1 VYRIEVYFFVFLH
14 KKKSQTLLKNRL
26 AMFGK
31 KKNKILVDHR
41 LAYCVSLSTRRH
53 GVYINREEVQKKF
66 PEDEPPKTIRELN
79 AFLAEKKLEVN
90 PINISIEDFKDTD
103 FVFPCAVPFNNGE
116 SIIAL
121 GVLKKDDEY
130 FIKYL
135 DPLDPQARKQEVGL
149 TEFEK
154 LWKNIVLS
162 VNTLRGVESKERPFD
177 VKWFLPELWKCR
189 YMLLCAFIISILLNI
204 LSFTP
209 IIFIQIALDK
219 VVGYKA
225 VSTLYVLTAGV
236 AVALLFNAIMGFIR
250 EYIFNYIGDILES
263 RIATDIFDKLLGL
276 PLIEVQGDNITKFGG
291 SMQSITALRNT
302 IVTRVFKV
310 VFDLTAVLV
319 FVPVM
324 FAYNFFMGI
333 IVLGFALLMGFNKII
348 FNSIVGKSPEILNEV
363 ENSKN
368 SLIRETL
375 HGMTMLKEFEEEE
388 SERKNW
394 RKSAAASIMLRSNKN
409 RVNSTSTEINGFLQ
423 QAMTIVIIFTGVQ
436 LVFAEQLSAG
446 SIIAINMVAGK
457 LTSPIIAAITLFGE
471 RSQVLA
477 LISHVGDIWNKGK
490 EQMGAGVLTAIS
502 GKYSFDNISM
512 NFGDVKALNRLTFEI
527 TPKSKVGVIGP
538 TGAGKS
544 TLLNMIAGTYR
555 PTEGKMVIDGVVI
568 NQYDLSYYRSKV
580 MLLDKKP
587 IFFKGTIEDNMS
599 RVTHNIGKNELAHI
613 FALTGFDEHLQK
625 LPEGIHSEIDE
636 TASQLAGGAA
646 SLLALSRALLA
657 NPKVL
662 LLDEFADALD
672 IDTRIKLQDNFSTIA
687 SDRTVVDAQNV
698 ISHELDSI
706 SNYDKIIVLDKG
718 KVVGQGTHEQLIV
731 ECEFYR
737 QMLEKEKKL
746 SSIG

>member
-1 VYRIEVYFFVFLH
+1 
-14 KKKSQTLLKNRL
+14 
-26 AMFGK
+26 MFGK
-31 KKNKILVDHR
+31 KKNEILVDHR
-41 LAYCVSLSTRRH
+41 LAYCVSLTTRRH
-53 GVYINREEVQKKF
+53 GVYINREEVEKKF
-66 PEDEPPKTIRELN
+66 PEGDPPKTTRELN
-79 AFLAEKKLEVN
+79 SFLADKKLEAS
-90 PINISIEDFKDTD
+90 PINISIDDFKDKN
-103 FVFPCAVPFNNGE
+103 FVFPCAVPLMNGE

-121 GVLKKDDEY
+121 SVLKKEEDY
-130 FIKYL
+130 FIKFL
-135 DPLDPQARKQEVGL
+135 DPLDPQARQQEVGID
-149 TEFEK
+149 EFEK
-154 LWKNIVLS
+154 LWKNIVIS
-162 VNTLRGVESKERPFD
+162 VNAQRGVESKERPFD
-177 VKWFLPELWKCR
+177 LKWFLPELWKCR
-189 YMLLCAFIISILLNI
+189 YLLLCAFIISILLNI

-209 IIFIQIALDK
+209 IIFIQISLDK

-236 AVALLFNAIMGFIR
+236 VVALLFNAIVGFIR
-250 EYIFNYIGDILES
+250 DYIFNYIGDILES

-276 PLIEVQGDNITKFGG
+276 PLIQVQGDNINKFNG

-302 IVTRVFKV
+302 VVMRVFKT

-324 FAYNFFMGI
+324 FAYNFLMGL
-333 IVLGFALLMGFNKII
+333 IVLGFAILMGLNKII
-348 FNSIVGKSPEILNEV
+348 FNNIAGKSPEILSEV
-363 ENSKN
+363 ENSKS

-394 RKSAAASIMLRSNKN
+394 RKSAAASIMLRSKKN
-409 RVNSTSTEINGFLQ
+409 QVNSTSTEINGFLQ
-423 QAMTIVIIFTGVQ
+423 NAMTIAIIFTGVQ
-436 LVFAEQLSAG
+436 LVFSGDLSAG

-457 LTSPIIAAITLFGE
+457 LTSPIIAAITLFGD
-471 RSQVLA
+471 RNQLFV
-477 LISHVGDIWNKGK
+477 LISHIGDIWNKGK
-490 EQMGAGVLTAIS
+490 EQMGAGVHSAIS
-502 GKYSFDNISM
+502 GKYTFDNISM
-512 NFGDVKALNRLTFEI
+512 NFGDVKALNKLSFEL
-527 TPKSKVGVIGP
+527 TPKSKVGVVGP

-555 PTEGKMVIDGVVI
+555 PTEGRMDIDGVGI
-568 NQYDLSYYRSKV
+568 SQYDLSYYRSQV
-580 MLLDKKP
+580 MLLGKNP

-625 LPEGIHSEIDE
+625 LPEGIHTKIDE
-636 TASQLAGGAA
+636 NASQLAGGAA

-662 LLDEFADALD
+662 LLDEFADSLD

-687 SDRTVVDAQNV
+687 SDRTLVDAQNV

-706 SNYDKIIVLDKG
+706 SNYDKIIVLDRG
-718 KVVGQGTHEQLIV
+718 KVVGQGKHEQLIIN
-731 ECEFYR
+731 CEVYR

-746 SSIG
+746 SAIGESKNTGTKEIPPVDQDNF

>member
-1 VYRIEVYFFVFLH
+1 
-14 KKKSQTLLKNRL
+14 
-26 AMFGK
+26 MFGK
-31 KKNKILVDHR
+31 KKNEILVDHR
-41 LAYCVSLSTRRH
+41 LAYCVSMTTRRH
-53 GVYINREEVQKKF
+53 GVYINREEVEKKF
-66 PEDEPPKTIRELN
+66 PEGDPPKTTRELN
-79 AFLAEKKLEVN
+79 SFLADKKLIAS
-90 PINISIEDFKDTD
+90 PINISIDDFKDKN
-103 FVFPCAVPFNNGE
+103 FVFPCAVPLMNGE

-121 GVLKKDDEY
+121 SVLKKEEDY
-130 FIKYL
+130 FIKFL
-135 DPLDPQARKQEVGL
+135 DPLDPQARQQEVGID
-149 TEFEK
+149 EFGE
-154 LWKNIVLS
+154 LWKNIVIS
-162 VNTLRGVESKERPFD
+162 VNAQRGGESKERPFD
-177 VKWFLPELWKCR
+177 LKWFLPELWKCR
-189 YMLLCAFIISILLNI
+189 YLLLCAFIISILLNI

-209 IIFIQIALDK
+209 IIFIQISLDK

-236 AVALLFNAIMGFIR
+236 AVALLFIAIVGFVR

-276 PLIEVQGDNITKFGG
+276 PLIQVQGDNINKFNT

-302 IVTRVFKV
+302 VVMRVFKT

-324 FAYNFFMGI
+324 FAYNFLMGL
-333 IVLGFALLMGFNKII
+333 IVLGFAILMGVNKII
-348 FNSIVGKSPEILNEV
+348 FNNIAGKSPEILGEV
-363 ENSKN
+363 ENSKS

-394 RKSAAASIMLRSNKN
+394 RKSAAASIILRSKKSQ
-409 RVNSTSTEINGFLQ
+409 VNSTSTEINGFLQ
-423 QAMTIVIIFTGVQ
+423 NAMTIAIIFTGVQ
-436 LVFAEQLSAG
+436 LVFSGDLSAG

-457 LTSPIIAAITLFGE
+457 LTSPIIAAITLFGD
-471 RSQVLA
+471 RNQLFV
-477 LISHVGDIWNKGK
+477 LISHIGDIWNKGK
-490 EQMGAGVLTAIS
+490 EQMGAGVHSAIS
-502 GKYSFDNISM
+502 GKYLFDNISM
-512 NFGDVKALNRLTFEI
+512 DFGDVKALNKVSFEL
-527 TPKSKVGVIGP
+527 TPKSKVGVVGP

-555 PTEGKMVIDGVVI
+555 PTEGRMDIDGVGI
-568 NQYDLSYYRSKV
+568 NQYDLSYYRSQV
-580 MLLDKKP
+580 MLLDKNP

-625 LPEGIHSEIDE
+625 LPEGIHTKIDE
-636 TASQLAGGAA
+636 NATQLAGGAA

-662 LLDEFADALD
+662 LLDEFADSLD

-706 SNYDKIIVLDKG
+706 SSYDQIIVLDRG
-718 KVVGQGTHEQLIV
+718 KVVGQGKHEDLINT
-731 ECEFYR
+731 CETYR
-737 QMLEKEKKL
+737 LMLEKEKKL
-746 SSIG
+746 SEIGTSETEVT

>member
-1 VYRIEVYFFVFLH
+1 
-14 KKKSQTLLKNRL
+14 
-26 AMFGK
+26 MFGK

-348 FNSIVGKSPEILNEV
+348 FNNIVGKSPEILNEV

-613 FALTGFDEHLQK
+613 FALTGFDEHLQQ

>member
-1 VYRIEVYFFVFLH
+1 
-14 KKKSQTLLKNRL
+14 
-26 AMFGK
+26 MFGK
-31 KKNKILVDHR
+31 KKNEILVDHR
-41 LAYCVSLSTRRH
+41 LAYCVSLTTRRH
-53 GVYINREEVQKKF
+53 GVYINREEVEKKF
-66 PEDEPPKTIRELN
+66 PEGDPPKTTRELN
-79 AFLAEKKLEVN
+79 SFLADKKLIAS
-90 PINISIEDFKDTD
+90 PINISIDDFKDKN
-103 FVFPCAVPFNNGE
+103 FVFPCAVPLMNGE

-121 GVLKKDDEY
+121 SVLKKEEDY
-130 FIKYL
+130 FIKFL
-135 DPLDPQARKQEVGL
+135 DPLDPQARQQEVGIE
-149 TEFEK
+149 EFKE
-154 LWKNIVLS
+154 LWKNIVIS
-162 VNTLRGVESKERPFD
+162 VNAQRGGESKERPFD
-177 VKWFLPELWKCR
+177 LKWFLPELWKCR
-189 YMLLCAFIISILLNI
+189 YLLLCAFIISILLNI

-209 IIFIQIALDK
+209 IIFIQISLDK

-236 AVALLFNAIMGFIR
+236 AVALLFNAIVGFVR
-250 EYIFNYIGDILES
+250 DYIFNYIGDILES

-276 PLIEVQGDNITKFGG
+276 PLIQVQGDNINKFNT

-302 IVTRVFKV
+302 MVMRVFKT

-324 FAYNFFMGI
+324 FAYNFLMGL
-333 IVLGFALLMGFNKII
+333 IVLGFAILMGVNKII
-348 FNSIVGKSPEILNEV
+348 FNNIAGKSPEILGEV
-363 ENSKN
+363 ENSKS

-394 RKSAAASIMLRSNKN
+394 RKSAAASIILRSKKSQ
-409 RVNSTSTEINGFLQ
+409 VNSTSTEINGFLQ
-423 QAMTIVIIFTGVQ
+423 NAMTIAIIFTGVQ
-436 LVFAEQLSAG
+436 LVFSGDLSAG

-457 LTSPIIAAITLFGE
+457 LTSPIIAAITLFGD
-471 RSQVLA
+471 RNQLFV
-477 LISHVGDIWNKGK
+477 LISHIGDIWNKGK
-490 EQMGAGVLTAIS
+490 EQMGAGVHSAIS
-502 GKYSFDNISM
+502 GKYLFDNISM
-512 NFGDVKALNRLTFEI
+512 DFGDVKALNKVSFELA
-527 TPKSKVGVIGP
+527 PKSKVGVVGP

-555 PTEGKMVIDGVVI
+555 PTEGRMDIDGVGM
-568 NQYDLSYYRSKV
+568 NQYDLSYYRSQV

-625 LPEGIHSEIDE
+625 LPEGIHTKIDE
-636 TASQLAGGAA
+636 NATQLAGGAA

-662 LLDEFADALD
+662 LLDEFADSLD

-687 SDRTVVDAQNV
+687 SERTVIDAQNV

-706 SNYDKIIVLDKG
+706 SSYDQIIVLDRG
-718 KVVGQGTHEQLIV
+718 KVVGQGKHENLINT
-731 ECEFYR
+731 CETYR
-737 QMLEKEKKL
+737 LMLEKEKKL
-746 SSIG
+746 SEIGESETEVTNKILT

>member
-1 VYRIEVYFFVFLH
+1 
-14 KKKSQTLLKNRL
+14 
-26 AMFGK
+26 MFGK
-31 KKNKILVDHR
+31 KKNEILVDHR
-41 LAYCVSLSTRRH
+41 LAYCVSMTTRRH
-53 GVYINREEVQKKF
+53 GVYINREEVEKKF
-66 PEDEPPKTIRELN
+66 PEGDPPKTTRELN
-79 AFLAEKKLEVN
+79 SFLADKKLEAS
-90 PINISIEDFKDTD
+90 PINISIDDFKDKN
-103 FVFPCAVPFNNGE
+103 FVFPCAVPLMNGE

-121 GVLKKDDEY
+121 SVLKKEEDY
-130 FIKYL
+130 FIKFL
-135 DPLDPQARKQEVGL
+135 DPLDPQARQQEVGIE
-149 TEFEK
+149 EFKE
-154 LWKNIVLS
+154 LWKNIVIS
-162 VNTLRGVESKERPFD
+162 VNAQRGGESKERPFD
-177 VKWFLPELWKCR
+177 LKWFLPELWKCR
-189 YMLLCAFIISILLNI
+189 YLLLCAFIISILLNI

-209 IIFIQIALDK
+209 IIFIQISLDK

-236 AVALLFNAIMGFIR
+236 AVALLFNAIVGFVR
-250 EYIFNYIGDILES
+250 DYIFNYIGDILES

-276 PLIEVQGDNITKFGG
+276 PLIQVQGDNINKFNT

-302 IVTRVFKV
+302 MVMRVFKT

-324 FAYNFFMGI
+324 FAYNFLMGL
-333 IVLGFALLMGFNKII
+333 IVLGFAILMGVNKII
-348 FNSIVGKSPEILNEV
+348 FNNIAGKSPEILGEV
-363 ENSKN
+363 ENSKS

-394 RKSAAASIMLRSNKN
+394 RKSAAASIILRSKKSQ
-409 RVNSTSTEINGFLQ
+409 VNSTSTEINGFLQ
-423 QAMTIVIIFTGVQ
+423 NAMTIAIIFTGVQ
-436 LVFAEQLSAG
+436 LVFSGDLSAG

-457 LTSPIIAAITLFGE
+457 LTSPIIAAITLFGD
-471 RSQVLA
+471 RNQLFV
-477 LISHVGDIWNKGK
+477 LISHIGDIWNKGK
-490 EQMGAGVLTAIS
+490 EQMGAGVHSAIS
-502 GKYSFDNISM
+502 GKYLFDNISM
-512 NFGDVKALNRLTFEI
+512 DFGDVKALNKVSFELA
-527 TPKSKVGVIGP
+527 PKSKVGVVGP

-555 PTEGKMVIDGVVI
+555 PTEGRMDIDGVGM
-568 NQYDLSYYRSKV
+568 NQYDLSYYRSQV

-625 LPEGIHSEIDE
+625 LPEGIHTKIDE
-636 TASQLAGGAA
+636 NATQLAGGAA

-662 LLDEFADALD
+662 LLDEFADSLD

-687 SDRTVVDAQNV
+687 SERTVIDAQNV

-706 SNYDKIIVLDKG
+706 SSYDQIIVLDRG
-718 KVVGQGTHEQLIV
+718 KVVGQGKHENLINT
-731 ECEFYR
+731 CETYR
-737 QMLEKEKKL
+737 LMLEKEKKL
-746 SSIG
+746 SEIGESENEVKNKISDADKDNF

>member
-1 VYRIEVYFFVFLH
+1 
-14 KKKSQTLLKNRL
+14 
-26 AMFGK
+26 MFGK
-31 KKNKILVDHR
+31 KKSEILVDHR
-41 LAYCVSLSTRRH
+41 LAYCVSLTTRRH
-53 GVYINREEVQKKF
+53 GVYIKREEVEKKF
-66 PEDEPPKTIRELN
+66 PEDDPPKTTRELN
-79 AFLAEKKLEVN
+79 SFLAEKKLEAS
-90 PINISIEDFKDTD
+90 PINISIDDFKDKN
-103 FVFPCAVPFNNGE
+103 FVFPCAVPLMNGE

-121 GVLKKDDEY
+121 SVLKKEEDY
-130 FIKYL
+130 FIKFL
-135 DPLDPQARKQEVGL
+135 DPLDPQARQQEVGID
-149 TEFEK
+149 EFEK
-154 LWKNIVLS
+154 LWKNIVIS
-162 VNTLRGVESKERPFD
+162 VNAQRGVESKERPFD
-177 VKWFLPELWKCR
+177 LKWFLPELWKCR
-189 YMLLCAFIISILLNI
+189 YLLLCAFIISILLNI

-209 IIFIQIALDK
+209 IIFIQISLDK

-236 AVALLFNAIMGFIR
+236 VVALLFNAIVGFIR
-250 EYIFNYIGDILES
+250 DYIFNYIGDILES

-276 PLIEVQGDNITKFGG
+276 PLIQVQGDNINKFNG

-302 IVTRVFKV
+302 VVMRVFKT

-324 FAYNFFMGI
+324 FAYNFLMGI
-333 IVLGFALLMGFNKII
+333 IVLGFAILMGLNKII
-348 FNSIVGKSPEILNEV
+348 FNNIAGKSPEILSEV
-363 ENSKN
+363 ENSKS

-394 RKSAAASIMLRSNKN
+394 RKSAAASIILRSKKSH
-409 RVNSTSTEINGFLQ
+409 VNSTSTEINGFLQ
-423 QAMTIVIIFTGVQ
+423 NAMTIAIIFTGVQ
-436 LVFAEQLSAG
+436 LVFSGDLSAG

-457 LTSPIIAAITLFGE
+457 LTSPIIAAITLFGD
-471 RSQVLA
+471 RNQLFV
-477 LISHVGDIWNKGK
+477 LISHIGDIWNKGK
-490 EQMGAGVLTAIS
+490 EQMGAGVHSSIS
-502 GKYSFDNISM
+502 GKYTFDNISM
-512 NFGDVKALNRLTFEI
+512 NFGDVKALNKLSFELTA
-527 TPKSKVGVIGP
+527 KSKVGVVGP

-544 TLLNMIAGTYR
+544 TLLNMIAGKYR
-555 PTEGKMVIDGVVI
+555 PTEGRMDIDGVGI
-568 NQYDLSYYRSKV
+568 NQYDLSYYRSQV

-613 FALTGFDEHLQK
+613 FALTGFDEYLQK
-625 LPEGIHSEIDE
+625 LPEGIHTTIDE

-662 LLDEFADALD
+662 LLDEFSDSLD

-706 SNYDKIIVLDKG
+706 SNYDKIIVLDGG
-718 KVVGQGTHEQLIV
+718 KVVGQGKHEQLIIN
-731 ECEFYR
+731 CEVYR

-746 SSIG
+746 SAIGESKNTGTKEIPPVDQDNF

>member
-1 VYRIEVYFFVFLH
+1 
-14 KKKSQTLLKNRL
+14 
-26 AMFGK
+26 MFGK
-31 KKNKILVDHR
+31 KKNEILVDHR
-41 LAYCVSLSTRRH
+41 LAYCVSLTTRRH
-53 GVYINREEVQKKF
+53 GVYINREEVEKKF
-66 PEDEPPKTIRELN
+66 PEGDPPKTTRELN
-79 AFLAEKKLEVN
+79 AFLAEKKLEAN
-90 PINISIEDFKDTD
+90 PINISIDDFKDKH
-103 FVFPCAVPFNNGE
+103 FVFPCAVPFTNGQ

-121 GVLKKDDEY
+121 SVLKKDDDY

-135 DPLDPQARKQEVGL
+135 DPLDPQARQQEVGIN
-149 TEFEK
+149 EFEK
-154 LWKNIVLS
+154 LWKNIVIS
-162 VNTLRGVESKERPFD
+162 VNALRGIESKERPFD

-236 AVALLFNAIMGFIR
+236 VVALLFNAIVGFVR
-250 EYIFNYIGDILES
+250 DYIFNYIGDILES

-276 PLIEVQGDNITKFGG
+276 PLIEVQGENITKFGG

-302 IVTRVFKV
+302 LVMRVFKV

-324 FAYNFFMGI
+324 FAYNFLMGI
-333 IVLGFALLMGFNKII
+333 IVLGFSLLMGFNKII
-348 FNSIVGKSPEILNEV
+348 FNNIAGKSPEILNEV

-368 SLIRETL
+368 SLIHETL

-394 RKSAAASIMLRSNKN
+394 RKSAAASIMLRSKKN
-409 RVNSTSTEINGFLQ
+409 QVNSTSTEINGFLQ
-423 QAMTIVIIFTGVQ
+423 QAMTIAIIFTGVQ
-436 LVFAEQLSAG
+436 LVFAEELSAG

-471 RSQVLA
+471 RSQVLG
-477 LISHVGDIWNKGK
+477 LISHIGDIWNKGK
-490 EQMGAGVLTAIS
+490 EQMGAGVHSAIS
-502 GKYSFDNISM
+502 GKYTFDNISM
-512 NFGDVKALNRLTFEI
+512 NFGDVTALNKLSFEL
-527 TPKSKVGVIGP
+527 TPKSKVGVVGP

-555 PTEGKMVIDGVVI
+555 PTEGRMDIDGVGI
-568 NQYDLSYYRSKV
+568 NQYDLSYYRSQV

-625 LPEGIHSEIDE
+625 LPEGIHTEIDE

-662 LLDEFADALD
+662 LLDEFADSLD

-706 SNYDKIIVLDKG
+706 SNYDKIIVLDGG
-718 KVVGQGTHEQLIV
+718 KVVGQGKHEQLIIN
-731 ECEFYR
+731 CEVYR

-746 SSIG
+746 SAIGESKNTGTKEIPPVNQDNF

>member
-1 VYRIEVYFFVFLH
+1 
-14 KKKSQTLLKNRL
+14 
-26 AMFGK
+26 MFGK
-31 KKNKILVDHR
+31 KKNEILVDHR
-41 LAYCVSLSTRRH
+41 LAYCVSMTTRRH
-53 GVYINREEVQKKF
+53 GVYINREEVEKKF
-66 PEDEPPKTIRELN
+66 PEGDPPKTTRELN
-79 AFLAEKKLEVN
+79 SFLADKKLIAS
-90 PINISIEDFKDTD
+90 PINISIDDFKDKN
-103 FVFPCAVPFNNGE
+103 FVFPCAVPLMNGE

-121 GVLKKDDEY
+121 SVLKKEEDY
-130 FIKYL
+130 FIKFL
-135 DPLDPQARKQEVGL
+135 DPLDPQARQQEVGID
-149 TEFEK
+149 EFEK
-154 LWKNIVLS
+154 LWKNIVIS
-162 VNTLRGVESKERPFD
+162 VNAQRGAESKERPFD
-177 VKWFLPELWKCR
+177 LKWFLPELWKCR
-189 YMLLCAFIISILLNI
+189 YLLLCAFIISILLNI

-209 IIFIQIALDK
+209 IIFIQISLDK

-236 AVALLFNAIMGFIR
+236 AVALLFNAIVGFVR
-250 EYIFNYIGDILES
+250 DYIFNYIGDILES

-276 PLIEVQGDNITKFGG
+276 PLIQVQGDNINKFNT

-302 IVTRVFKV
+302 VVMRVFKT

-324 FAYNFFMGI
+324 FAYNFLMGL
-333 IVLGFALLMGFNKII
+333 IVLGFAILMGVNKII
-348 FNSIVGKSPEILNEV
+348 FNNIAGKSPEILGEV
-363 ENSKN
+363 ENSKS

-394 RKSAAASIMLRSNKN
+394 RKSAAASIILRSKKSQ
-409 RVNSTSTEINGFLQ
+409 VNSTSTEINAFLQ
-423 QAMTIVIIFTGVQ
+423 NAMTIAIIFTGVQ
-436 LVFAEQLSAG
+436 LVFSGDLSAG

-457 LTSPIIAAITLFGE
+457 LTSPIIAAITLFGD
-471 RSQVLA
+471 RNQLFV
-477 LISHVGDIWNKGK
+477 LISHIGDIWNKGK
-490 EQMGAGVLTAIS
+490 EQMGAGVHSAIS
-502 GKYSFDNISM
+502 GKYLFDNISM
-512 NFGDVKALNRLTFEI
+512 NFGEVKALNKVSFEL

-555 PTEGKMVIDGVVI
+555 PTEGRMDIDGVGM
-568 NQYDLSYYRSKV
+568 NQYDLSYYRSQV

-625 LPEGIHSEIDE
+625 LPEGIHTKIDE
-636 TASQLAGGAA
+636 NATQLAGGAA

-662 LLDEFADALD
+662 LLDEFADSLD

-706 SNYDKIIVLDKG
+706 SSYDQIIVLDRG
-718 KVVGQGTHEQLIV
+718 KVVGQGKHEDLINT
-731 ECEFYR
+731 CETYR
-737 QMLEKEKKL
+737 LMLEKEKKL
-746 SSIG
+746 SEIGESETEVTNKVLT

>member
-1 VYRIEVYFFVFLH
+1 
-14 KKKSQTLLKNRL
+14 
-26 AMFGK
+26 MFGK
-31 KKNKILVDHR
+31 KKNEILVDHR
-41 LAYCVSLSTRRH
+41 LAYCVSLTARRH
-53 GVYINREEVQKKF
+53 GVYINREEVEKKF
-66 PEDEPPKTIRELN
+66 PEGDPPKTTRELN
-79 AFLAEKKLEVN
+79 SFLADKKLEASL
-90 PINISIEDFKDTD
+90 INISIDDFKDKN
-103 FVFPCAVPFNNGE
+103 FVFPCAVPLMNGE

-121 GVLKKDDEY
+121 SVLKKEEDY
-130 FIKYL
+130 FIKFL
-135 DPLDPQARKQEVGL
+135 DPLDPQARQQEVGID
-149 TEFEK
+149 EFEK
-154 LWKNIVLS
+154 LWKNIVIS
-162 VNTLRGVESKERPFD
+162 VNALRGIESKERPFD
-177 VKWFLPELWKCR
+177 LKWFLPELWKCR
-189 YMLLCAFIISILLNI
+189 YLLLCAFIISILLNI

-236 AVALLFNAIMGFIR
+236 VVALLFNAIVGFVR
-250 EYIFNYIGDILES
+250 DYIFNYIGDILES

-276 PLIEVQGDNITKFGG
+276 PLIQVQGDNIIKFNG

-302 IVTRVFKV
+302 VVMRVFKT

-324 FAYNFFMGI
+324 FAYNFLMGL
-333 IVLGFALLMGFNKII
+333 IVLGFAILMGLNKII
-348 FNSIVGKSPEILNEV
+348 FNNIAGKSPEILSEV

-394 RKSAAASIMLRSNKN
+394 RKSAAASIMLRSKKN
-409 RVNSTSTEINGFLQ
+409 QVNSTSTEINGFLQ
-423 QAMTIVIIFTGVQ
+423 NAMTIAIIFTGVQ
-436 LVFAEQLSAG
+436 LVFSGDLSAG

-457 LTSPIIAAITLFGE
+457 LTSPIIAAITLFGD
-471 RSQVLA
+471 RNQLFV
-477 LISHVGDIWNKGK
+477 LISHIGDIWNKGK
-490 EQMGAGVLTAIS
+490 EQMGAGVHSAIS
-502 GKYSFDNISM
+502 GKYTFDNISM
-512 NFGDVKALNRLTFEI
+512 NFGDVKALNKLSFEL
-527 TPKSKVGVIGP
+527 TPKSKVGVVGP

-555 PTEGKMVIDGVVI
+555 PTEGRMDIDGVGI
-568 NQYDLSYYRSKV
+568 SQYDLSYYRSQV
-580 MLLDKKP
+580 MLLGKNP

-625 LPEGIHSEIDE
+625 LPEGIHTKIDE
-636 TASQLAGGAA
+636 NASQLAGGAA

-662 LLDEFADALD
+662 LLDEFADSLD

-687 SDRTVVDAQNV
+687 SDRTLVDAQNV

-706 SNYDKIIVLDKG
+706 SNYDKIIVLDRG
-718 KVVGQGTHEQLIV
+718 KVVGQGKHEQLIIN
-731 ECEFYR
+731 CEVYR

-746 SSIG
+746 SAIGESKNTGTKEIPPVGHDNF

>member
-1 VYRIEVYFFVFLH
+1 
-14 KKKSQTLLKNRL
+14 
-26 AMFGK
+26 MFGK
-31 KKNKILVDHR
+31 KKNEILVDHR
-41 LAYCVSLSTRRH
+41 LAYCVSLTTRRH
-53 GVYINREEVQKKF
+53 GVYINREEVEKKF
-66 PEDEPPKTIRELN
+66 PVDDPPKTTRELN
-79 AFLAEKKLEVN
+79 AFLAGKKLEAN
-90 PINISIEDFKDTD
+90 PINISIDDFKDKH

-121 GVLKKDDEY
+121 SVLKKDDDY
-130 FIKYL
+130 FIKFL
-135 DPLDPQARKQEVGL
+135 DPLDPQARQQEVQIN
-149 TEFEK
+149 EFEK
-154 LWKNIVLS
+154 LWKNTVIS
-162 VNTLRGVESKERPFD
+162 VNALRGTESKERPFD

-236 AVALLFNAIMGFIR
+236 VVALIFNAIMGFIR
-250 EYIFNYIGDILES
+250 DYIFNYIGDLLES

-276 PLIEVQGDNITKFGG
+276 PLIEVQGENITKFGG
-291 SMQSITALRNT
+291 SMQSVTALRNT
-302 IVTRVFKV
+302 LVMRVFKV

-324 FAYNFFMGI
+324 FAYNFLMGI

-348 FNSIVGKSPEILNEV
+348 FNNIANKSPEILNEV

-394 RKSAAASIMLRSNKN
+394 RKSAAASIILRSKKN
-409 RVNSTSTEINGFLQ
+409 RANSTSTEINGFLQ

-436 LVFAEQLSAG
+436 LVFAEELSAG

-471 RSQVLA
+471 RSQILA
-477 LISHVGDIWNKGK
+477 LISRISDIWNKGN
-490 EQMGAGVLTAIS
+490 EQMGAGVHSAIT
-502 GKYSFDNISM
+502 GKYTFENISM
-512 NFGDVKALNRLTFEI
+512 NYGDVKALNKISFNI
-527 TPKSKVGVIGP
+527 PPKSKVGVVGP

-555 PTEGKMVIDGVVI
+555 PTEGKMVIDGVGF
-568 NQYDLSYYRSKV
+568 NQYDLSYYRSQV
-580 MLLDKKP
+580 MLLDKNP
-587 IFFKGTIEDNMS
+587 IFFKGTIEDNLA

-613 FALTGFDEHLQK
+613 FTLTGFDEHLQK
-625 LPEGIHSEIDE
+625 LPEGIHTEIDE

-662 LLDEFADALD
+662 LLDEFADSLD
-672 IDTRIKLQDNFSTIA
+672 IDTRIKLQDNFSSIT

-706 SNYDKIIVLDKG
+706 SNYDQIIVLDGG
-718 KVVGQGTHEQLIV
+718 KVVGQGKHGQLIV
-731 ECEFYR
+731 NCEIYR

-746 SSIG
+746 SAIGESDTPVIKEISHIDNENF

>member
-1 VYRIEVYFFVFLH
+1 
-14 KKKSQTLLKNRL
+14 
-26 AMFGK
+26 MFGK
-31 KKNKILVDHR
+31 KKNEILVDHR
-41 LAYCVSLSTRRH
+41 LAYCVSLTTRRH
-53 GVYINREEVQKKF
+53 GVYINREEVEKKF
-66 PEDEPPKTIRELN
+66 PEDDPPKTTRELN
-79 AFLAEKKLEVN
+79 SFLADKKLEAS
-90 PINISIEDFKDTD
+90 PINISIDDFKDKN
-103 FVFPCAVPFNNGE
+103 FVFPCAVPLMNGE

-121 GVLKKDDEY
+121 SVLKKEEDY
-130 FIKYL
+130 FIKFL
-135 DPLDPQARKQEVGL
+135 DPLDPQARQQEVGID
-149 TEFEK
+149 EFEK
-154 LWKNIVLS
+154 LWKNIVIS
-162 VNTLRGVESKERPFD
+162 VNAQRGVESKERPFD
-177 VKWFLPELWKCR
+177 LKWFLPELWKCR
-189 YMLLCAFIISILLNI
+189 YLLLCAFIISILLNI

-209 IIFIQIALDK
+209 IIFIQISLDK

-236 AVALLFNAIMGFIR
+236 VVALLFNAIVGFIR
-250 EYIFNYIGDILES
+250 DYIFNYIGDILES

-276 PLIEVQGDNITKFGG
+276 PLIQVQGDNINKFNG

-302 IVTRVFKV
+302 VVMRVFKT

-324 FAYNFFMGI
+324 FAYNFLMGI
-333 IVLGFALLMGFNKII
+333 IVLGFAILMGLNKII
-348 FNSIVGKSPEILNEV
+348 FNNIAGKSPEILSEV
-363 ENSKN
+363 ENSKS

-394 RKSAAASIMLRSNKN
+394 RKSAAASIILRSKKN
-409 RVNSTSTEINGFLQ
+409 QVNSTSTEINGFLQ
-423 QAMTIVIIFTGVQ
+423 NAMTIAIIFTGVQ
-436 LVFAEQLSAG
+436 LVFSGDLSAG

-457 LTSPIIAAITLFGE
+457 LTSPIIAAITLFGD
-471 RSQVLA
+471 RNQLFV
-477 LISHVGDIWNKGK
+477 LISHIGDIWNKGK
-490 EQMGAGVLTAIS
+490 EQMGAGVHSAIS
-502 GKYSFDNISM
+502 GKYTFDNISM
-512 NFGDVKALNRLTFEI
+512 NFGDVKALNKLSFEL
-527 TPKSKVGVIGP
+527 TPKSKVGVVGP

-555 PTEGKMVIDGVVI
+555 PTEGRMDIDGVGI
-568 NQYDLSYYRSKV
+568 NQYDLSYYRSQV
-580 MLLDKKP
+580 MLLDKNP

-625 LPEGIHSEIDE
+625 LPEGIHTKIDE
-636 TASQLAGGAA
+636 NASQLAGGAA

-662 LLDEFADALD
+662 LLDEFADSLD

-687 SDRTVVDAQNV
+687 SDRTLVDAQNV

-706 SNYDKIIVLDKG
+706 SNYDKIIVLDRG
-718 KVVGQGTHEQLIV
+718 KVVGQGKHEQLIIN
-731 ECEFYR
+731 CEVYR

-746 SSIG
+746 SAIGESETEVTKKISDVDKDNF

>member
-1 VYRIEVYFFVFLH
+1 
-14 KKKSQTLLKNRL
+14 
-26 AMFGK
+26 MFGK
-31 KKNKILVDHR
+31 KKNEILVDHR
-41 LAYCVSLSTRRH
+41 LAYCVSLTTRRH
-53 GVYINREEVQKKF
+53 GVYIKREEVEKKF
-66 PEDEPPKTIRELN
+66 PEDDPPKTTRELN
-79 AFLAEKKLEVN
+79 AFLAEKKLEAN
-90 PINISIEDFKDTD
+90 PINISIDDFKDKH
-103 FVFPCAVPFNNGE
+103 FVFPCAVPFTNGQ

-121 GVLKKDDEY
+121 SVLKKDDDY
-130 FIKYL
+130 FIKYI
-135 DPLDPQARKQEVGL
+135 DPLDPQARQQEVGIN
-149 TEFEK
+149 EFEK
-154 LWKNIVLS
+154 LWKNIVIS
-162 VNTLRGVESKERPFD
+162 VNALRGIESKERPFD

-236 AVALLFNAIMGFIR
+236 AVALLFNAIVGFIR
-250 EYIFNYIGDILES
+250 DYIFNYIGDILES

-276 PLIEVQGDNITKFGG
+276 PLIQVQGDNINKFNG

-302 IVTRVFKV
+302 VVMRVFKT

-324 FAYNFFMGI
+324 FAYNFLMGL
-333 IVLGFALLMGFNKII
+333 IVLGFAILMGLNKII
-348 FNSIVGKSPEILNEV
+348 FNNIAGKSPEILNEV
-363 ENSKN
+363 ENSKS

-394 RKSAAASIMLRSNKN
+394 RKSAAASIILRSKKSQ
-409 RVNSTSTEINGFLQ
+409 VNSTSTEINGFLQ
-423 QAMTIVIIFTGVQ
+423 NAMTIAIIFTGVQ
-436 LVFAEQLSAG
+436 LVFAEELSAG

-471 RSQVLA
+471 RSQVLG
-477 LISHVGDIWNKGK
+477 LIAHIGDIWNKGK
-490 EQMGAGVLTAIS
+490 EQMGAGVHSAIS
-502 GKYSFDNISM
+502 GKYTFDNISM
-512 NFGDVKALNRLTFEI
+512 NFGDVTALNKLSFEL
-527 TPKSKVGVIGP
+527 TPKSKVGIVGP

-544 TLLNMIAGTYR
+544 TLLNMIAGTYL
-555 PTEGKMVIDGVVI
+555 PTEGKMDIDGVGI
-568 NQYDLSYYRSKV
+568 NQYDLSYYRSQV
-580 MLLDKKP
+580 MLLNKKP

-599 RVTHNIGKNELAHI
+599 RVTHNIGKIELAHI

-625 LPEGIHSEIDE
+625 LPEGIHTKIDE
-636 TASQLAGGAA
+636 NATQLAGGAA

-662 LLDEFADALD
+662 LLDEFADSLD

-687 SDRTVVDAQNV
+687 SDRTLVDAQNV

-706 SNYDKIIVLDKG
+706 SNYDKIIVLDRG
-718 KVVGQGTHEQLIV
+718 KVVGQGKHEQLIIN
-731 ECEFYR
+731 CEVYR

-746 SSIG
+746 SAIGESKNTGTKEIPPVDQDNF

>member
-1 VYRIEVYFFVFLH
+1 
-14 KKKSQTLLKNRL
+14 
-26 AMFGK
+26 MFGK
-31 KKNKILVDHR
+31 KKNEILVDHR
-41 LAYCVSLSTRRH
+41 LAYCVSLTTRRH
-53 GVYINREEVQKKF
+53 GVYINREEVEKKF
-66 PEDEPPKTIRELN
+66 PEDDPPKTTRELN
-79 AFLAEKKLEVN
+79 SFLADKKLEAS
-90 PINISIEDFKDTD
+90 PINISIDDFKDKN
-103 FVFPCAVPFNNGE
+103 FVFPCAVPLMNGE

-121 GVLKKDDEY
+121 SVLKKEEDY
-130 FIKYL
+130 FIKFL
-135 DPLDPQARKQEVGL
+135 DPLDPQARQQEVGID
-149 TEFEK
+149 EFEK
-154 LWKNIVLS
+154 LWKNIVIS
-162 VNTLRGVESKERPFD
+162 VNAQRGVESKERPFD
-177 VKWFLPELWKCR
+177 LKWFLPELWKCR
-189 YMLLCAFIISILLNI
+189 YLLLCAFIISILLNI

-209 IIFIQIALDK
+209 IIFIQISLDK

-236 AVALLFNAIMGFIR
+236 VVALLFNAIVGFIR
-250 EYIFNYIGDILES
+250 DYIFNYIGDILES

-276 PLIEVQGDNITKFGG
+276 PLIQVQGDNINKFNG

-302 IVTRVFKV
+302 VVMRVFKT

-324 FAYNFFMGI
+324 FAYNFLMGL
-333 IVLGFALLMGFNKII
+333 IVLGFAILMGLNKII
-348 FNSIVGKSPEILNEV
+348 FNNIAGKSPEILNEV
-363 ENSKN
+363 ENTKS

-394 RKSAAASIMLRSNKN
+394 RKSAAASIILRSKKSH
-409 RVNSTSTEINGFLQ
+409 VNSTSTEINGFLQ
-423 QAMTIVIIFTGVQ
+423 NAMTIAIIFTGVQ
-436 LVFAEQLSAG
+436 LVFSGDLSAG

-457 LTSPIIAAITLFGE
+457 LTSPIIAAITLFGD
-471 RSQVLA
+471 RNQLFV
-477 LISHVGDIWNKGK
+477 LISHIGDIWNKGK
-490 EQMGAGVLTAIS
+490 EQMGAGVHSAIS
-502 GKYSFDNISM
+502 GKYLFDNISM
-512 NFGDVKALNRLTFEI
+512 DFGDVKALNKISFEL
-527 TPKSKVGVIGP
+527 TPKSKVGVVGP

-555 PTEGKMVIDGVVI
+555 PTEGRMDIDGVGI
-568 NQYDLSYYRSKV
+568 NQYDLSYYRSQV
-580 MLLDKKP
+580 MLLDKNP

-625 LPEGIHSEIDE
+625 LPEGIHTKIDE
-636 TASQLAGGAA
+636 NATQLAGGAA

-662 LLDEFADALD
+662 LLDEFADSLD

-706 SNYDKIIVLDKG
+706 SSYDQIIVLDRG
-718 KVVGQGTHEQLIV
+718 KVVGQGKHENLINT
-731 ECEFYR
+731 CETYR
-737 QMLEKEKKL
+737 LMLEKEKKL
-746 SSIG
+746 SEIGESETEVTKKISDVDKDNF

>member
-1 VYRIEVYFFVFLH
+1 
-14 KKKSQTLLKNRL
+14 
-26 AMFGK
+26 MFGK
-31 KKNKILVDHR
+31 KKNEILVDHR
-41 LAYCVSLSTRRH
+41 LAYCVSLTTRRH
-53 GVYINREEVQKKF
+53 GVYINREEVEKKF
-66 PEDEPPKTIRELN
+66 PLDDPPKTTRELN
-79 AFLAEKKLEVN
+79 AFLAEKKLEAN
-90 PINISIEDFKDTD
+90 PINISIDDFKNKN

-121 GVLKKDDEY
+121 SVLKKDDDY
-130 FIKYL
+130 FIKFL
-135 DPLDPQARKQEVGL
+135 DPLDPQARQQEVQIN
-149 TEFEK
+149 EFEK
-154 LWKNIVLS
+154 LWKNTVIS
-162 VNTLRGVESKERPFD
+162 VNALRGTESKERPFD

-236 AVALLFNAIMGFIR
+236 VVALIFNAIMGFIR
-250 EYIFNYIGDILES
+250 DYIFNYIGDLLES

-276 PLIEVQGDNITKFGG
+276 PLIEVQGENITKFGG
-291 SMQSITALRNT
+291 SMQSVTALRNT
-302 IVTRVFKV
+302 LVMRVFKV

-324 FAYNFFMGI
+324 FAYNFLMGI

-348 FNSIVGKSPEILNEV
+348 FSNIANKSPEILNEV

-394 RKSAAASIMLRSNKN
+394 RKSAAASIILRSKKN
-409 RVNSTSTEINGFLQ
+409 RANSTSTEINGFLQ

-477 LISHVGDIWNKGK
+477 LISRISDIWNKGN
-490 EQMGAGVLTAIS
+490 EQMGAGVHSAIT
-502 GKYSFDNISM
+502 GKYTFENISM
-512 NFGDVKALNRLTFEI
+512 NFGDVKALNKISFNI
-527 TPKSKVGVIGP
+527 PPKSKVGVVGP

-555 PTEGKMVIDGVVI
+555 PTEGKMVIDGVGF
-568 NQYDLSYYRSKV
+568 NQYDLSYYRSQV
-580 MLLDKKP
+580 MLLDKNP
-587 IFFKGTIEDNMS
+587 IFFKGTIEDNLA

-625 LPEGIHSEIDE
+625 LPEGIHTEIDE

-662 LLDEFADALD
+662 LLDEFADSLD
-672 IDTRIKLQDNFSTIA
+672 IDTRIKLQDNFSSIT

-706 SNYDKIIVLDKG
+706 SNYDQIIVLDGG
-718 KVVGQGTHEQLIV
+718 KVVGQGKHEQLV
-731 ECEFYR
+731 VNCEIYR

-746 SSIG
+746 SAIGEADTAVKKEISHIDHENF

>member
-1 VYRIEVYFFVFLH
+1 
-14 KKKSQTLLKNRL
+14 
-26 AMFGK
+26 MFGK
-31 KKNKILVDHR
+31 KKNEILVDHR
-41 LAYCVSLSTRRH
+41 LAYCVSLTTRRH
-53 GVYINREEVQKKF
+53 GVYINREEVEKKF
-66 PEDEPPKTIRELN
+66 PVDDPPKTTRELN
-79 AFLAEKKLEVN
+79 AFLAGKKLEAN
-90 PINISIEDFKDTD
+90 PINISIDDFKDKH

-121 GVLKKDDEY
+121 SVLKKDDDY
-130 FIKYL
+130 FIKFL
-135 DPLDPQARKQEVGL
+135 DPLDPQARQQEVQIN
-149 TEFEK
+149 EFEK
-154 LWKNIVLS
+154 LWKNIVIS
-162 VNTLRGVESKERPFD
+162 VNALRGTESKERPFD

-225 VSTLYVLTAGV
+225 VSTLYVLTGGV
-236 AVALLFNAIMGFIR
+236 VVALIFNAIMGFIR
-250 EYIFNYIGDILES
+250 DYIFNYIGDLLES

-276 PLIEVQGDNITKFGG
+276 PLIEVQGENITKFGG
-291 SMQSITALRNT
+291 SMQSVTALRNT
-302 IVTRVFKV
+302 LVMRVFKV

-324 FAYNFFMGI
+324 FAYNFLMGI

-348 FNSIVGKSPEILNEV
+348 FNNIANKSPEILNEV

-394 RKSAAASIMLRSNKN
+394 RKSAAASIILRSKKN
-409 RVNSTSTEINGFLQ
+409 RANSTSTEINGFLQ

-471 RSQVLA
+471 RSQILA
-477 LISHVGDIWNKGK
+477 LISRISDIWNKGN
-490 EQMGAGVLTAIS
+490 EQMGAGVHSAIT
-502 GKYSFDNISM
+502 GKYTFENISM
-512 NFGDVKALNRLTFEI
+512 NYGDVKALNKISFNI
-527 TPKSKVGVIGP
+527 PPKSKVGVVGP

-555 PTEGKMVIDGVVI
+555 PTEGKMVIDGVGF
-568 NQYDLSYYRSKV
+568 NQYDLSYYRSQV
-580 MLLDKKP
+580 MLLDKNP
-587 IFFKGTIEDNMS
+587 IFFKGTIEDNLA

-613 FALTGFDEHLQK
+613 FTLTGFDEHLQK
-625 LPEGIHSEIDE
+625 LPEGIHTEIDE

-662 LLDEFADALD
+662 LLDEFADSLD
-672 IDTRIKLQDNFSTIA
+672 IDTRIKLQDNFSSIT

-706 SNYDKIIVLDKG
+706 SNYDQIIVLDGG
-718 KVVGQGTHEQLIV
+718 KVVGQGKHGQLIV
-731 ECEFYR
+731 NCEIYR

-746 SSIG
+746 SAIGESDTAVIKEISHIDNENF

>member
-1 VYRIEVYFFVFLH
+1 
-14 KKKSQTLLKNRL
+14 
-26 AMFGK
+26 MFGK
-31 KKNKILVDHR
+31 KEKEVLGDHR
-41 LAYCVSLSTRRH
+41 MAYCVSLTTRRH
-53 GVYINREEVQKKF
+53 GVYINREEVEKKF
-66 PEDEPPKTIRELN
+66 HEDDPPKPFRELN
-79 AFLAEKKLEVN
+79 AFLAEKKLEASL
-90 PINISIEDFKDTD
+90 INISIDDFKDKN
-103 FVFPCAVPFNNGE
+103 FVFPCAVPLMNGE

-121 GVLKKDDEY
+121 SVLKKEEDY
-130 FIKYL
+130 FIKFL
-135 DPLDPQARKQEVGL
+135 DPLDPQARQQEVGID
-149 TEFEK
+149 EFEK
-154 LWKNIVLS
+154 LWKNIVIS
-162 VNTLRGVESKERPFD
+162 VNAQRGVESKERPFD
-177 VKWFLPELWKCR
+177 LKWFLPELWKCR
-189 YMLLCAFIISILLNI
+189 YLLLCAFIISILLNI

-209 IIFIQIALDK
+209 IIFIQISLDK

-236 AVALLFNAIMGFIR
+236 VVALLFNAIVGFIR
-250 EYIFNYIGDILES
+250 DYIFNYIGDILES

-276 PLIEVQGDNITKFGG
+276 PLIQVQGDNINKFNG

-302 IVTRVFKV
+302 VVMRVFKT

-324 FAYNFFMGI
+324 FAYNFLMGL
-333 IVLGFALLMGFNKII
+333 IVLGFAILMGLNKII
-348 FNSIVGKSPEILNEV
+348 FNNIAGKSPEILNEV
-363 ENSKN
+363 ENSKT

-394 RKSAAASIMLRSNKN
+394 RKSAAASIMLRSKKSQ
-409 RVNSTSTEINGFLQ
+409 VSSTSTEINGFLQ
-423 QAMTIVIIFTGVQ
+423 NVMTIAIIFTGVQ
-436 LVFAEQLSAG
+436 LVFAEELSAG

-471 RSQVLA
+471 RSQVLG
-477 LISHVGDIWNKGK
+477 LISHIGDIWNKGK
-490 EQMGAGVLTAIS
+490 EQMGAGVHSAIS
-502 GKYSFDNISM
+502 GKYTFDNISM
-512 NFGDVKALNRLTFEI
+512 NFGDVKALNKLSFEL
-527 TPKSKVGVIGP
+527 TPKSKVGVVGP

-555 PTEGKMVIDGVVI
+555 PTEGRMDIDGVGI
-568 NQYDLSYYRSKV
+568 NQYDLSYYRSQV

-625 LPEGIHSEIDE
+625 LPEGIHTGIDE
-636 TASQLAGGAA
+636 KASQLAGGAA

-662 LLDEFADALD
+662 LLDEFADSLD

-706 SNYDKIIVLDKG
+706 SNYDKIIVLDGG
-718 KVVGQGTHEQLIV
+718 KVVGQGKHEQLIIN
-731 ECEFYR
+731 CEIYR

-746 SSIG
+746 SAIGESKNTGTKEIPPADHDNF

>member
-1 VYRIEVYFFVFLH
+1 
-14 KKKSQTLLKNRL
+14 
-26 AMFGK
+26 MFGK
-31 KKNKILVDHR
+31 KKNEILVDHR
-41 LAYCVSLSTRRH
+41 LAYCVSLTTRRH
-53 GVYINREEVQKKF
+53 GVYINREEVEKKF
-66 PEDEPPKTIRELN
+66 PVDDPPKTTRELN
-79 AFLAEKKLEVN
+79 AFLAEKKLEAN
-90 PINISIEDFKDTD
+90 PINISIDDFKNKN

-121 GVLKKDDEY
+121 SVLKKDDDY
-130 FIKYL
+130 FIKFL
-135 DPLDPQARKQEVGL
+135 DPLDPQARQQEVQIN
-149 TEFEK
+149 EFEK
-154 LWKNIVLS
+154 LWKNIVIS
-162 VNTLRGVESKERPFD
+162 VNALRGTESKERPFD

-225 VSTLYVLTAGV
+225 VSTLYVLTGGV
-236 AVALLFNAIMGFIR
+236 VVALIFNAIMGFIR
-250 EYIFNYIGDILES
+250 DYIFNYIGDLLES

-276 PLIEVQGDNITKFGG
+276 PLIEVQGENITKFGG
-291 SMQSITALRNT
+291 SMQSVTALRNT
-302 IVTRVFKV
+302 LVMRVFKV

-324 FAYNFFMGI
+324 FAYNFLMGI

-348 FNSIVGKSPEILNEV
+348 FSNIANKSPEILNEV

-394 RKSAAASIMLRSNKN
+394 RKSAAASIILRSKKN
-409 RVNSTSTEINGFLQ
+409 RANSTSTEINGFLQ

-471 RSQVLA
+471 RSQILA
-477 LISHVGDIWNKGK
+477 LISRISDIWNKGN
-490 EQMGAGVLTAIS
+490 EQMGAGVHSAIT
-502 GKYSFDNISM
+502 GKYTFENISM
-512 NFGDVKALNRLTFEI
+512 NYGDVKALNKISFNI
-527 TPKSKVGVIGP
+527 PPKSKVGVVGP

-555 PTEGKMVIDGVVI
+555 PTEGKMVIDGVGF
-568 NQYDLSYYRSKV
+568 NQYDLSYYRSQV
-580 MLLDKKP
+580 MLLDKNP
-587 IFFKGTIEDNMS
+587 IFFKGTIEDNLA

-613 FALTGFDEHLQK
+613 FTLTGFDEHLQK
-625 LPEGIHSEIDE
+625 LPEGIHTEIDE

-662 LLDEFADALD
+662 LLDEFADSLD
-672 IDTRIKLQDNFSTIA
+672 IDTRIKLQDNFSSIT

-706 SNYDKIIVLDKG
+706 SNYDQIIVLDGG
-718 KVVGQGTHEQLIV
+718 KVVGQGKHGQLIV
-731 ECEFYR
+731 NCEIYR

-746 SSIG
+746 SAIGESDTAVIKEISHIDNENF

>member
-1 VYRIEVYFFVFLH
+1 
-14 KKKSQTLLKNRL
+14 
-26 AMFGK
+26 M
-31 KKNKILVDHR
+31 
-41 LAYCVSLSTRRH
+41 
-53 GVYINREEVQKKF
+53 YINREEVEKKF
-66 PEDEPPKTIRELN
+66 PEDDPPKTIRELN
-79 AFLAEKKLEVN
+79 SFLADKKLEAS
-90 PINISIEDFKDTD
+90 PINISIDDFKDKN
-103 FVFPCAVPFNNGE
+103 FVFPCAVPLMNGE

-121 GVLKKDDEY
+121 SVLKKEEDY
-130 FIKYL
+130 FIKFL
-135 DPLDPQARKQEVGL
+135 DPLDPQARQQEVGID
-149 TEFEK
+149 EFEK
-154 LWKNIVLS
+154 LWKNIVIS
-162 VNTLRGVESKERPFD
+162 VNAQRGVESKERPFD
-177 VKWFLPELWKCR
+177 LKWFLPELWKCR
-189 YMLLCAFIISILLNI
+189 YLLLCAFIISILLNI

-209 IIFIQIALDK
+209 IIFIQISLDK

-236 AVALLFNAIMGFIR
+236 AVALLFIAIVGFVR

-276 PLIEVQGDNITKFGG
+276 PLIQVQGDNINKFNT

-302 IVTRVFKV
+302 MVMRVFKT

-324 FAYNFFMGI
+324 FAYNFLMGL
-333 IVLGFALLMGFNKII
+333 IVLGFAILMGVNKII
-348 FNSIVGKSPEILNEV
+348 FNNIAGKSPEILGEV
-363 ENSKN
+363 ENSKS

-394 RKSAAASIMLRSNKN
+394 RKSAAASIILRSKKSQ
-409 RVNSTSTEINGFLQ
+409 VNSTSTEINGFLQ
-423 QAMTIVIIFTGVQ
+423 NAMTIAIIFTGVQ
-436 LVFAEQLSAG
+436 LVFSGDLSAG

-457 LTSPIIAAITLFGE
+457 LTSPIIAAITLFGD
-471 RSQVLA
+471 RNQLFV
-477 LISHVGDIWNKGK
+477 LISHIGDIWNKGK
-490 EQMGAGVLTAIS
+490 EQMGAGVHSAIS
-502 GKYSFDNISM
+502 GKYLFDNISM
-512 NFGDVKALNRLTFEI
+512 DFGDVKALNKVSFELA
-527 TPKSKVGVIGP
+527 PKSKVGVVGP

-555 PTEGKMVIDGVVI
+555 PTEGRMDIDGVGM
-568 NQYDLSYYRSKV
+568 NQYDLSYYRSQV

-625 LPEGIHSEIDE
+625 LPEGIHTKIDE
-636 TASQLAGGAA
+636 NATQLAGGAA

-662 LLDEFADALD
+662 LLDEFADSLD

-687 SDRTVVDAQNV
+687 SDRTIVDAQNV

-706 SNYDKIIVLDKG
+706 SNYDKIIVLDRG
-718 KVVGQGTHEQLIV
+718 KVVGQGKHENLIKT
-731 ECEFYR
+731 CETYR
-737 QMLEKEKKL
+737 LMLEKEKKL
-746 SSIG
+746 SEIGESKIT

>member
-1 VYRIEVYFFVFLH
+1 
-14 KKKSQTLLKNRL
+14 
-26 AMFGK
+26 MFGK
-31 KKNKILVDHR
+31 KKNEILVDHR
-41 LAYCVSLSTRRH
+41 LAYCVSMTTRRH
-53 GVYINREEVQKKF
+53 GVYINREEVEKKF
-66 PEDEPPKTIRELN
+66 PEGDPPKTTRELN
-79 AFLAEKKLEVN
+79 SFLADKKLIAS
-90 PINISIEDFKDTD
+90 PINISIDDFKDKN
-103 FVFPCAVPFNNGE
+103 FVFPCAVPLMNGE

-121 GVLKKDDEY
+121 SVLKKEEDY
-130 FIKYL
+130 FIKFL
-135 DPLDPQARKQEVGL
+135 DPLDPQARQQEVGIE
-149 TEFEK
+149 EFGE
-154 LWKNIVLS
+154 LWKNIVIS
-162 VNTLRGVESKERPFD
+162 VNAQRGGESKERPFD
-177 VKWFLPELWKCR
+177 LKWFLPELWKCR
-189 YMLLCAFIISILLNI
+189 YLLLCAFIISIMLNI

-209 IIFIQIALDK
+209 IIFIQISLDK

-236 AVALLFNAIMGFIR
+236 AVALLFIAIVGFVR

-276 PLIEVQGDNITKFGG
+276 PLIQVQGDNINKFNT

-302 IVTRVFKV
+302 IVMRVFKS

-324 FAYNFFMGI
+324 FAYNFLMGL
-333 IVLGFALLMGFNKII
+333 IVLGFAILMGVNKII
-348 FNSIVGKSPEILNEV
+348 FNNIAGKSPEILGEV
-363 ENSKN
+363 ENSKS

-394 RKSAAASIMLRSNKN
+394 RKSAAASIILRSKKSQ
-409 RVNSTSTEINGFLQ
+409 VNSTSTEINAFLQ
-423 QAMTIVIIFTGVQ
+423 NAMTIAIIFTGVQ
-436 LVFAEQLSAG
+436 LVFSGDLSAG

-457 LTSPIIAAITLFGE
+457 LTSPIIAAITLFGD
-471 RSQVLA
+471 RNQLFV
-477 LISHVGDIWNKGK
+477 LISHIGDIWNKGK
-490 EQMGAGVLTAIS
+490 EQMGAGVHTAIS
-502 GKYSFDNISM
+502 GKYLFDNISM
-512 NFGDVKALNRLTFEI
+512 NFGEVKALNKVSFEL
-527 TPKSKVGVIGP
+527 TPKSKVGVVGP

-555 PTEGKMVIDGVVI
+555 PTEGRMDIDGVGM
-568 NQYDLSYYRSKV
+568 NQYDLSYYRSQV

-625 LPEGIHSEIDE
+625 LPEGIHTKIDE
-636 TASQLAGGAA
+636 NATQLAGGAA

-662 LLDEFADALD
+662 LLDEFADSLD

-706 SNYDKIIVLDKG
+706 SSYDQIIVLDRG
-718 KVVGQGTHEQLIV
+718 KVVGQGKHENLINT
-731 ECEFYR
+731 CETYR
-737 QMLEKEKKL
+737 LMLEKEKKL
-746 SSIG
+746 SEIGESENEV

>member
-1 VYRIEVYFFVFLH
+1 
-14 KKKSQTLLKNRL
+14 
-26 AMFGK
+26 MFGK
-31 KKNKILVDHR
+31 KKNEILVDHR
-41 LAYCVSLSTRRH
+41 LAYCVSLTTRRH
-53 GVYINREEVQKKF
+53 GVYIKREEIEKKF
-66 PEDEPPKTIRELN
+66 PEDDPPKTTRELN
-79 AFLAEKKLEVN
+79 AFLADKKLEAS
-90 PINISIEDFKDTD
+90 PINISIDDFKDKN
-103 FVFPCAVPFNNGE
+103 FVFPCAVPLMNGE

-121 GVLKKDDEY
+121 SVLKKEEDY
-130 FIKYL
+130 FIKFL
-135 DPLDPQARKQEVGL
+135 DPLDPQARQQEVGIE
-149 TEFEK
+149 EFKE
-154 LWKNIVLS
+154 LWKNIVIS
-162 VNTLRGVESKERPFD
+162 VNAQRGGESKERPFD
-177 VKWFLPELWKCR
+177 LKWFLPELWKCR
-189 YMLLCAFIISILLNI
+189 YLLLCAFIISILLNI

-209 IIFIQIALDK
+209 IIFIQISLDK

-236 AVALLFNAIMGFIR
+236 AVALLFNAIVGFVR
-250 EYIFNYIGDILES
+250 DYIFNYIGDILES

-276 PLIEVQGDNITKFGG
+276 PLIQVQGDNINKFNT

-302 IVTRVFKV
+302 MVMRVFKT

-324 FAYNFFMGI
+324 FAYNFLMGL
-333 IVLGFALLMGFNKII
+333 IVLGFAILMGVNKII
-348 FNSIVGKSPEILNEV
+348 FNNIAGKSPEILGEV
-363 ENSKN
+363 ENSKS

-394 RKSAAASIMLRSNKN
+394 RKSAAASIILRSKKSQ
-409 RVNSTSTEINGFLQ
+409 VNSTSTEINGFLQ
-423 QAMTIVIIFTGVQ
+423 NAMTIAIIFTGVQ
-436 LVFAEQLSAG
+436 LVFSGDLSAG

-457 LTSPIIAAITLFGE
+457 LTSPIIAAITLFGD
-471 RSQVLA
+471 RNQLFV
-477 LISHVGDIWNKGK
+477 LISHIGDIWNKGK
-490 EQMGAGVLTAIS
+490 EQMGAGVHSAIS
-502 GKYSFDNISM
+502 GKYLFDNISM
-512 NFGDVKALNRLTFEI
+512 DFGDVKALNKVSFELA
-527 TPKSKVGVIGP
+527 PKSKVGVVGP

-555 PTEGKMVIDGVVI
+555 PTEGRMDIDGVGM
-568 NQYDLSYYRSKV
+568 NQYDLSYYRSQV

-625 LPEGIHSEIDE
+625 LPEGIHTKIDE
-636 TASQLAGGAA
+636 NATQLAGGAA

-662 LLDEFADALD
+662 LLDEFADSLD

-687 SDRTVVDAQNV
+687 SERTVIDAQNV

-706 SNYDKIIVLDKG
+706 SSYDQIIVLDRG
-718 KVVGQGTHEQLIV
+718 KVVGQGKHENLINT
-731 ECEFYR
+731 CETYR
-737 QMLEKEKKL
+737 LMLEKEKKL
-746 SSIG
+746 SEIGESETEVTNKILT

>member
-1 VYRIEVYFFVFLH
+1 
-14 KKKSQTLLKNRL
+14 
-26 AMFGK
+26 MFGK
-31 KKNKILVDHR
+31 KKNEILVDHR
-41 LAYCVSLSTRRH
+41 LAYCVSMTTRRH
-53 GVYINREEVQKKF
+53 GVYINREEVEKKF
-66 PEDEPPKTIRELN
+66 PEGDPPKTTRELN
-79 AFLAEKKLEVN
+79 SFLADKKLVAS
-90 PINISIEDFKDTD
+90 PINISIDDFKDKN
-103 FVFPCAVPFNNGE
+103 FVFPCAVPLMNGE

-121 GVLKKDDEY
+121 SVLKKEEDY
-130 FIKYL
+130 FIKFL
-135 DPLDPQARKQEVGL
+135 DPLDPQARQQEVGIE
-149 TEFEK
+149 EFGE
-154 LWKNIVLS
+154 LWKNIVIS
-162 VNTLRGVESKERPFD
+162 VNAQRGGESKERPFD
-177 VKWFLPELWKCR
+177 LKWFLPELWKCR
-189 YMLLCAFIISILLNI
+189 YLLLCAFIISILLNI

-209 IIFIQIALDK
+209 IIFIQISLDK

-236 AVALLFNAIMGFIR
+236 AVALLFNAIVGFVR
-250 EYIFNYIGDILES
+250 DYIFNYIGDILES

-276 PLIEVQGDNITKFGG
+276 PLIQVQGDNINKFNT

-302 IVTRVFKV
+302 IVMRVFKS

-324 FAYNFFMGI
+324 FAYNFLMGL
-333 IVLGFALLMGFNKII
+333 IVLGFAILMGVNKII
-348 FNSIVGKSPEILNEV
+348 FNNIAGKSPEILGEV
-363 ENSKN
+363 ENSKS

-394 RKSAAASIMLRSNKN
+394 RKSAAASIILRSKKN
-409 RVNSTSTEINGFLQ
+409 QVNSTSTEINGFLQ
-423 QAMTIVIIFTGVQ
+423 NAMTIAIIFTGVQ
-436 LVFAEQLSAG
+436 LVFSGDLSAG

-457 LTSPIIAAITLFGE
+457 LTSPIIAAITLFGD
-471 RSQVLA
+471 RNQLFV
-477 LISHVGDIWNKGK
+477 LISHIGDIWNKGK
-490 EQMGAGVLTAIS
+490 EQMGAGVHSAIS
-502 GKYSFDNISM
+502 GKYLFDNISM
-512 NFGDVKALNRLTFEI
+512 NFGEVKALNKVSFEL

-555 PTEGKMVIDGVVI
+555 PTEGRMDIDGVGM
-568 NQYDLSYYRSKV
+568 NQYDLSYYRSQV

-625 LPEGIHSEIDE
+625 LPEGIHTKIDE
-636 TASQLAGGAA
+636 NATQLAGGAA

-662 LLDEFADALD
+662 LLDEFADSLD

-706 SNYDKIIVLDKG
+706 SSYDQIIVLDRG
-718 KVVGQGTHEQLIV
+718 KVVGQGKHEDLINT
-731 ECEFYR
+731 CETYR
-737 QMLEKEKKL
+737 LMLEKEKKL
-746 SSIG
+746 SEIGESENEVTKKISDIDKDNF

>member
-1 VYRIEVYFFVFLH
+1 
-14 KKKSQTLLKNRL
+14 
-26 AMFGK
+26 MFGK

-162 VNTLRGVESKERPFD
+162 VNTLRGVESKERPFN

-348 FNSIVGKSPEILNEV
+348 FNNIVGKSPEILNEV

-613 FALTGFDEHLQK
+613 FALTGFDEHLQQ

>member
-1 VYRIEVYFFVFLH
+1 
-14 KKKSQTLLKNRL
+14 
-26 AMFGK
+26 MF
-31 KKNKILVDHR
+31 
-41 LAYCVSLSTRRH
+41 
-53 GVYINREEVQKKF
+53 
-66 PEDEPPKTIRELN
+66 
-79 AFLAEKKLEVN
+79 
-90 PINISIEDFKDTD
+90 
-103 FVFPCAVPFNNGE
+103 
-116 SIIAL
+116 
-121 GVLKKDDEY
+121 
-130 FIKYL
+130 
-135 DPLDPQARKQEVGL
+135 
-149 TEFEK
+149 
-154 LWKNIVLS
+154 
-162 VNTLRGVESKERPFD
+162 
-177 VKWFLPELWKCR
+177 
-189 YMLLCAFIISILLNI
+189 
-204 LSFTP
+204 
-209 IIFIQIALDK
+209 
-219 VVGYKA
+219 
-225 VSTLYVLTAGV
+225 
-236 AVALLFNAIMGFIR
+236 
-250 EYIFNYIGDILES
+250 
-263 RIATDIFDKLLGL
+263 
-276 PLIEVQGDNITKFGG
+276 
-291 SMQSITALRNT
+291 
-302 IVTRVFKV
+302 
-310 VFDLTAVLV
+310 
-319 FVPVM
+319 
-324 FAYNFFMGI
+324 
-333 IVLGFALLMGFNKII
+333 
-348 FNSIVGKSPEILNEV
+348 
-363 ENSKN
+363 
-368 SLIRETL
+368 
-375 HGMTMLKEFEEEE
+375 
-388 SERKNW
+388 
-394 RKSAAASIMLRSNKN
+394 
-409 RVNSTSTEINGFLQ
+409 
-423 QAMTIVIIFTGVQ
+423 
-436 LVFAEQLSAG
+436 
-446 SIIAINMVAGK
+446 AGK

-613 FALTGFDEHLQK
+613 FALTGFDEHLQQ

-737 QMLEKEKKL
+737 QMLEKEKKF

>member
-1 VYRIEVYFFVFLH
+1 
-14 KKKSQTLLKNRL
+14 
-26 AMFGK
+26 MFGK
-31 KKNKILVDHR
+31 KKNEILVDHR
-41 LAYCVSLSTRRH
+41 LAYCVSMTTRRH
-53 GVYINREEVQKKF
+53 GVYINREEVEKKF
-66 PEDEPPKTIRELN
+66 PEGDPPKTTRELN
-79 AFLAEKKLEVN
+79 SFLADKKLIAS
-90 PINISIEDFKDTD
+90 PINISIDDLKDKN
-103 FVFPCAVPFNNGE
+103 FVFPCAVPLMNGE

-121 GVLKKDDEY
+121 SVLKKEEDY
-130 FIKYL
+130 FIKFL
-135 DPLDPQARKQEVGL
+135 DPLDPQARQQEVGIE
-149 TEFEK
+149 EFGE
-154 LWKNIVLS
+154 LWKNIVIS
-162 VNTLRGVESKERPFD
+162 VNAQRGGESKERPFD
-177 VKWFLPELWKCR
+177 LKWFLPELWKCR
-189 YMLLCAFIISILLNI
+189 YLLLCAFIISIMLNI

-209 IIFIQIALDK
+209 IIFIQISLDK

-236 AVALLFNAIMGFIR
+236 AVALLFIAIVGFVR

-276 PLIEVQGDNITKFGG
+276 PLIQVQGDNINKFNT

-302 IVTRVFKV
+302 IVMRVFKS

-324 FAYNFFMGI
+324 FAYNFLMGL
-333 IVLGFALLMGFNKII
+333 IVLGFAILMGVNKII
-348 FNSIVGKSPEILNEV
+348 FNNIAGKSPEILGEV
-363 ENSKN
+363 ENSKS

-394 RKSAAASIMLRSNKN
+394 RKSAAASIIIRSKKSQ
-409 RVNSTSTEINGFLQ
+409 VNSTSTEINAFLQ
-423 QAMTIVIIFTGVQ
+423 NAMTIAIIFTGVQ
-436 LVFAEQLSAG
+436 LVFSGDLSAG

-457 LTSPIIAAITLFGE
+457 LTSPIIAAITLFGD
-471 RSQVLA
+471 RNQLFVLV
-477 LISHVGDIWNKGK
+477 SHIGDIWNKGK
-490 EQMGAGVLTAIS
+490 EQMGAGVHSAIS
-502 GKYSFDNISM
+502 GKYLFDNISM
-512 NFGDVKALNRLTFEI
+512 NFGEVKALNKVSFEL

-555 PTEGKMVIDGVVI
+555 PTEGRMDIDGVGM
-568 NQYDLSYYRSKV
+568 NQYDLSYYRSQV

-625 LPEGIHSEIDE
+625 LPEGIHTKIDE
-636 TASQLAGGAA
+636 NATQLAGGAA

-662 LLDEFADALD
+662 LLDEFADSLD

-706 SNYDKIIVLDKG
+706 SSYDQIIVLDRG
-718 KVVGQGTHEQLIV
+718 KVVGQGKHEDLINT
-731 ECEFYR
+731 CETYR
-737 QMLEKEKKL
+737 LMLEKEKKL
-746 SSIG
+746 SEIGESENEVKNKISDADKDNF

>member
-1 VYRIEVYFFVFLH
+1 
-14 KKKSQTLLKNRL
+14 
-26 AMFGK
+26 MFGK

-236 AVALLFNAIMGFIR
+236 VIALIFNAIMGFIR

-348 FNSIVGKSPEILNEV
+348 FNNIVGKSPEILNEV

-544 TLLNMIAGTYR
+544 TLLNMIAGIYR

-613 FALTGFDEHLQK
+613 FALTGFDEHLQQ

>member
-1 VYRIEVYFFVFLH
+1 
-14 KKKSQTLLKNRL
+14 
-26 AMFGK
+26 MFGK
-31 KKNKILVDHR
+31 KKNEILVDHR
-41 LAYCVSLSTRRH
+41 LAYCVSLTTRRH
-53 GVYINREEVQKKF
+53 GVYINREEVEKKF
-66 PEDEPPKTIRELN
+66 PVDDPPKTTRELN
-79 AFLAEKKLEVN
+79 AFLAEKKLEAN
-90 PINISIEDFKDTD
+90 PINISIDDFKDKN

-121 GVLKKDDEY
+121 SVLKKDDDY
-130 FIKYL
+130 FIKFL
-135 DPLDPQARKQEVGL
+135 DPLDPQARQQEVQIN
-149 TEFEK
+149 EFEK
-154 LWKNIVLS
+154 LWKNIVIS
-162 VNTLRGVESKERPFD
+162 VNALRGTESKERPFD

-225 VSTLYVLTAGV
+225 VSTLYVLTGGV
-236 AVALLFNAIMGFIR
+236 VVALIFNAIMGFIR
-250 EYIFNYIGDILES
+250 DYIFNYIGDLLES

-276 PLIEVQGDNITKFGG
+276 PLIEVQGENITKFGG
-291 SMQSITALRNT
+291 SMQSVTALRNT
-302 IVTRVFKV
+302 LVMRVFKV

-324 FAYNFFMGI
+324 FAYNFLMGI

-348 FNSIVGKSPEILNEV
+348 FNNIANKSPEILNEV

-394 RKSAAASIMLRSNKN
+394 RKSAAASIILRSKKN
-409 RVNSTSTEINGFLQ
+409 RANSTSTEINGFLQ

-436 LVFAEQLSAG
+436 LVFAEELSAG

-471 RSQVLA
+471 RSQILA
-477 LISHVGDIWNKGK
+477 LISRISDIWNKGN
-490 EQMGAGVLTAIS
+490 EQMGAGVHSAIT
-502 GKYSFDNISM
+502 GKYTFENISM
-512 NFGDVKALNRLTFEI
+512 NYGDVKALNKISFNI
-527 TPKSKVGVIGP
+527 PPKSKVGVVGP

-555 PTEGKMVIDGVVI
+555 PTEGKMVIDGVGF
-568 NQYDLSYYRSKV
+568 NQYDLSYYRSQV
-580 MLLDKKP
+580 MLLDKNP
-587 IFFKGTIEDNMS
+587 IFFKGTIEDNLA

-625 LPEGIHSEIDE
+625 LPEGIHTEIDE

-662 LLDEFADALD
+662 LLDEFADSLD
-672 IDTRIKLQDNFSTIA
+672 IDTRIKLQDNFSSIT

-706 SNYDKIIVLDKG
+706 SNYDQIIVLDGG
-718 KVVGQGTHEQLIV
+718 KVVGQGKHGQLIV
-731 ECEFYR
+731 NCEIYR

-746 SSIG
+746 SAIGESDTAVIKEISHIDNENF

>member
-1 VYRIEVYFFVFLH
+1 
-14 KKKSQTLLKNRL
+14 
-26 AMFGK
+26 MFGK
-31 KKNKILVDHR
+31 KKNEILVDHR
-41 LAYCVSLSTRRH
+41 LAYCVSLTTRRH
-53 GVYINREEVQKKF
+53 GVYINREEVDKKF
-66 PEDEPPKTIRELN
+66 PESDPPQTIRELN
-79 AFLAEKKLEVN
+79 RFLADKKLEAN
-90 PINISIEDFKDTD
+90 PINISIDDFKDKN

-121 GVLKKDDEY
+121 SVFKKEDVY
-130 FIKYL
+130 FIKFL
-135 DPLDPQARKQEVGL
+135 DPLDPQARQQEVEIN
-149 TEFEK
+149 EFEK
-154 LWKNIVLS
+154 LWKNIVIS
-162 VNTLRGVESKERPFD
+162 VNALRGIESKERPFD

-209 IIFIQIALDK
+209 IIFIQISLDK

-225 VSTLYVLTAGV
+225 ISTLYVLTAGV
-236 AVALLFNAIMGFIR
+236 VVALLFNAIMGFVR
-250 EYIFNYIGDILES
+250 DYIFNYIGDMLES

-276 PLIEVQGDNITKFGG
+276 PLIQVQGDNIAKFNG

-302 IVTRVFKV
+302 IVMRVFKV

-324 FAYNFFMGI
+324 FAYNFLMGI

-348 FNSIVGKSPEILNEV
+348 FNNIANKSPEILNGV

-394 RKSAAASIMLRSNKN
+394 RKSAAASIILRSKKN
-409 RVNSTSTEINGFLQ
+409 QSNSTSTEINGFLQ
-423 QAMTIVIIFTGVQ
+423 QAMTITIIFTGVQ

-471 RSQVLA
+471 RSQILT
-477 LISHVGDIWNKGK
+477 LISRISDIWDKGS
-490 EQMGAGVLTAIS
+490 EQMGAGVHSTIS
-502 GKYSFDNISM
+502 GRYIFENVSM
-512 NFGDVKALNRLTFEI
+512 SFGDVKALNGLSFDL
-527 TPKSKVGVIGP
+527 TPKSKVAVVGP

-555 PTEGKMVIDGVVI
+555 PTEGKMEIDGVGF
-568 NQYDLSYYRSKV
+568 NQYDLSYYRSQV
-580 MLLDKKP
+580 MLLDKNP

-625 LPEGIHSEIDE
+625 LPEGIHTEIDE
-636 TASQLAGGAA
+636 TATQLAGGAA

-662 LLDEFADALD
+662 LLDEFADSLD
-672 IDTRIKLQDNFSTIA
+672 IDTRIKLQDNFSSITA
-687 SDRTVVDAQNV
+687 DRAVVDAQNV

-706 SNYDKIIVLDKG
+706 SNYDKIIVLDGG
-718 KVVGQGTHEQLIV
+718 KVVGQGKHDRLVID
-731 ECEFYR
+731 CEVYR

-746 SSIG
+746 SEIGDSKTAMSKDLSHIEKDNF

>member
-1 VYRIEVYFFVFLH
+1 
-14 KKKSQTLLKNRL
+14 
-26 AMFGK
+26 MFGK
-31 KKNKILVDHR
+31 KKNEILVDHR
-41 LAYCVSLSTRRH
+41 LAYCVSLTTRRH
-53 GVYINREEVQKKF
+53 GVYINREEVEKKF
-66 PEDEPPKTIRELN
+66 PVDDPPKTTRELN
-79 AFLAEKKLEVN
+79 AFLAGKKLEAN
-90 PINISIEDFKDTD
+90 PINISIDDFKDKH

-121 GVLKKDDEY
+121 SVLKKDDDY
-130 FIKYL
+130 FIKFL
-135 DPLDPQARKQEVGL
+135 DPLDPQARQQEVQIN
-149 TEFEK
+149 EFEK
-154 LWKNIVLS
+154 LWKNIVIS
-162 VNTLRGVESKERPFD
+162 VNALRGTESKERPFD

-225 VSTLYVLTAGV
+225 VSTLYVLTGGV
-236 AVALLFNAIMGFIR
+236 VVALIFNAIMGFIR
-250 EYIFNYIGDILES
+250 DYIFNYIGDLLES

-276 PLIEVQGDNITKFGG
+276 PLIEVQGENITKFGG
-291 SMQSITALRNT
+291 SMQSVTALRNT
-302 IVTRVFKV
+302 LVMRVFKV

-324 FAYNFFMGI
+324 FAYNFLMGI

-348 FNSIVGKSPEILNEV
+348 FNNIANKSPEILNEV

-394 RKSAAASIMLRSNKN
+394 RKSAAASIILRSKKN
-409 RVNSTSTEINGFLQ
+409 RANSTSTEINGFLQ

-436 LVFAEQLSAG
+436 LVFAEELSAG

-471 RSQVLA
+471 RSQILA
-477 LISHVGDIWNKGK
+477 LISRISDIWNKGN
-490 EQMGAGVLTAIS
+490 EQMGAGVHSAIT
-502 GKYSFDNISM
+502 GKYTFENISM
-512 NFGDVKALNRLTFEI
+512 NYGDVKALNKISFNI
-527 TPKSKVGVIGP
+527 PPKSKVGVVGP

-555 PTEGKMVIDGVVI
+555 PTEGKMVIDGVGF
-568 NQYDLSYYRSKV
+568 NQYDLSYYRSQV
-580 MLLDKKP
+580 MLLDKNP
-587 IFFKGTIEDNMS
+587 IFFKGTIEDNLA

-613 FALTGFDEHLQK
+613 FTLTGFDEHLQK
-625 LPEGIHSEIDE
+625 LPEGIHTEIDE

-662 LLDEFADALD
+662 LLDEFADSLD
-672 IDTRIKLQDNFSTIA
+672 IDTRIKLQDNFSSIT

-706 SNYDKIIVLDKG
+706 SNYDQIIVLDGG
-718 KVVGQGTHEQLIV
+718 KVVGQGKHEQLIV
-731 ECEFYR
+731 NCGIYR

-746 SSIG
+746 SAIGESDTAVIKEISHIDNENF

>member
-1 VYRIEVYFFVFLH
+1 
-14 KKKSQTLLKNRL
+14 
-26 AMFGK
+26 MFGK
-31 KKNKILVDHR
+31 KKNEILVDHR
-41 LAYCVSLSTRRH
+41 LAYCVSLTTRRH
-53 GVYINREEVQKKF
+53 GVYINREEVEKKF
-66 PEDEPPKTIRELN
+66 PEGDPPKTTRELN
-79 AFLAEKKLEVN
+79 SFLADKKLEAS
-90 PINISIEDFKDTD
+90 PINISIDDFKDKN
-103 FVFPCAVPFNNGE
+103 FVFPCAVPLMNGE

-121 GVLKKDDEY
+121 SVLKKEEDY
-130 FIKYL
+130 FIKFL
-135 DPLDPQARKQEVGL
+135 DPLDPQARQQEVGID
-149 TEFEK
+149 EFEK
-154 LWKNIVLS
+154 LWKNIVIS
-162 VNTLRGVESKERPFD
+162 VNAQRGVESKERPFD
-177 VKWFLPELWKCR
+177 LKWFLPELWKCR
-189 YMLLCAFIISILLNI
+189 YLLLCAFIISILLNI

-209 IIFIQIALDK
+209 IIFIQISLDK

-236 AVALLFNAIMGFIR
+236 VVALLFNAIVGFIR
-250 EYIFNYIGDILES
+250 DYIFNYIGDILES

-276 PLIEVQGDNITKFGG
+276 PLIQVQGDNINKFNG

-302 IVTRVFKV
+302 VVMRVFKT

-324 FAYNFFMGI
+324 FAYNFLMGI
-333 IVLGFALLMGFNKII
+333 IVLGFAILMGLNKII
-348 FNSIVGKSPEILNEV
+348 FNNIAGKSPEILSEV
-363 ENSKN
+363 ENSKS

-394 RKSAAASIMLRSNKN
+394 RKSAAASIMLRSKKN
-409 RVNSTSTEINGFLQ
+409 QVNSTSTEINGFLQ
-423 QAMTIVIIFTGVQ
+423 NAMTIAIIFTGVQ
-436 LVFAEQLSAG
+436 LVFSGDLSAG

-457 LTSPIIAAITLFGE
+457 LTSPIIAAITLFGD
-471 RSQVLA
+471 RNQLFV
-477 LISHVGDIWNKGK
+477 LISHIGDIWNKGK
-490 EQMGAGVLTAIS
+490 EQMGAGVHSAIS
-502 GKYSFDNISM
+502 GKYTFDNISM
-512 NFGDVKALNRLTFEI
+512 NFGDVTALNKLSFEL
-527 TPKSKVGVIGP
+527 TPKSKVGVVGP

-555 PTEGKMVIDGVVI
+555 PTEGRMDIDGVGI
-568 NQYDLSYYRSKV
+568 SQYDLSYYRSQV
-580 MLLDKKP
+580 MLLGKNP

-625 LPEGIHSEIDE
+625 LPEGIHTKIDE
-636 TASQLAGGAA
+636 NASQLAGGAA

-662 LLDEFADALD
+662 LLDEFADSLD

-687 SDRTVVDAQNV
+687 SDRTLVDAQNV

-706 SNYDKIIVLDKG
+706 SNYDKIIVLDRG
-718 KVVGQGTHEQLIV
+718 KVVGQGKHEQLIIN
-731 ECEFYR
+731 CEVYR

-746 SSIG
+746 SAIGESETEVTKKISDVDKDNF

>member
-1 VYRIEVYFFVFLH
+1 
-14 KKKSQTLLKNRL
+14 
-26 AMFGK
+26 MFGK
-31 KKNKILVDHR
+31 KKNEILVDHR
-41 LAYCVSLSTRRH
+41 LAYCVSLTTRRH
-53 GVYINREEVQKKF
+53 GVYINREEVEKKF
-66 PEDEPPKTIRELN
+66 PVDDPPKTTRELN
-79 AFLAEKKLEVN
+79 AFLAGKKLEAN
-90 PINISIEDFKDTD
+90 PINISIDDFKNKN

-121 GVLKKDDEY
+121 SVLKKDDDY
-130 FIKYL
+130 FIKFL
-135 DPLDPQARKQEVGL
+135 DPLDPQARQQEVQIN
-149 TEFEK
+149 EFEK
-154 LWKNIVLS
+154 LWKNTVIS
-162 VNTLRGVESKERPFD
+162 VNALRGTESKERPFD

-236 AVALLFNAIMGFIR
+236 VVALIFNAIMGFIR
-250 EYIFNYIGDILES
+250 DYIFNYIGDLLES

-276 PLIEVQGDNITKFGG
+276 PLIEVQGENITKFGG
-291 SMQSITALRNT
+291 SMQSVTALRNT
-302 IVTRVFKV
+302 LVMRVFKV

-324 FAYNFFMGI
+324 FAYNFLMGI

-348 FNSIVGKSPEILNEV
+348 FSNIANKSPEILNEV

-394 RKSAAASIMLRSNKN
+394 RKSAAASIILRSKKN
-409 RVNSTSTEINGFLQ
+409 RANSTSTEINGFLQ

-477 LISHVGDIWNKGK
+477 LISRISDIWNKGN
-490 EQMGAGVLTAIS
+490 EQMGAGVHSAIT
-502 GKYSFDNISM
+502 GKYTFENISM
-512 NFGDVKALNRLTFEI
+512 NFGDVKALNKISFNI
-527 TPKSKVGVIGP
+527 PPKSKVGVVGP

-555 PTEGKMVIDGVVI
+555 PTEGKMVIDGVGF
-568 NQYDLSYYRSKV
+568 NQYDLSYYRSQV
-580 MLLDKKP
+580 MLLDKNP
-587 IFFKGTIEDNMS
+587 IFFKGTIEDNLA

-613 FALTGFDEHLQK
+613 FTLTGFDEHLQK
-625 LPEGIHSEIDE
+625 LPEGIHTEIDE

-662 LLDEFADALD
+662 LLDEFADSLD
-672 IDTRIKLQDNFSTIA
+672 IDTRIKLQDNFSSIT

-706 SNYDKIIVLDKG
+706 SNYDQIIVLDGG
-718 KVVGQGTHEQLIV
+718 KVVGQGKHGQLIV
-731 ECEFYR
+731 NCEIYR

-746 SSIG
+746 SAIGESDTAVIKEISHIDNENF